1 MFHFYAPEN
10 IRKPLVFCFQ
20 GVQKLNIG
28 LKCVNVTK
36 VNIQNHMIF
45 GKCYVRDQVERY
57 GVYIE
62 FGKYFWKQ

>member
-10 IRKPLVFCFQ
+10 IRIPLVFCFQ
-20 GVQKLNIG
+20 WVQKLNIV

-36 VNIQNHMIF
+36 VNIQNHMVF
-45 GKCYVRDQVERY
+45 GKCYLRDPVESY